1 MRPPSSWAS
10 AGAAPNASPA
20 SITVVESRMSGA
32 LLLQT
37 RDDSRRPGV
46 VAFSHFV
53 DQRDGVLQQSDL
65 GLEALDQALL
75 RRLAGR
81 LRSHGG
87 AAFADR
93 LVDDREILLQR
104 RGGARVEIALRGVG
118 DRLEPLDRVL
128 VVHLGLPQLGLDRL
142 RRARTGRAARGHAPR
157 PGGWPPAGGGAEGA
171 PEGRRPLPMKL

>member
-53 DQRDGVLQQSDL
+53 DQRDGILQQPDF

-81 LRSHGG
+81 LRSHRG

-93 LVDDREILLQR
+93 LVDDCEILLQR
-104 RGGARVEIALRGVG
+104 RGGARIEIALRGVG
-118 DRLEPLDRVL
+118 DRLEPFDRLL
-128 VVHLGLPQLGLDRL
+128 VVRLRLTQLGLDRL
-142 RRARTGRAARGHAPR
+142 RGVAAGV
-157 PGGWPPAGGGAEGA
+157 
-171 PEGRRPLPMKL
+171 